1 LSFPKGRRL
10 RAAQEEAVHA
20 ETPVAESAE
29 VERLKP
35 RVRHHRLNNRHAAVR
50 RRTFRPIAAFR

>member
-20 ETPVAESAE
+20 ETVAESAE

-50 RRTFRPIAAFR
+50 RRTSRPIAAFR